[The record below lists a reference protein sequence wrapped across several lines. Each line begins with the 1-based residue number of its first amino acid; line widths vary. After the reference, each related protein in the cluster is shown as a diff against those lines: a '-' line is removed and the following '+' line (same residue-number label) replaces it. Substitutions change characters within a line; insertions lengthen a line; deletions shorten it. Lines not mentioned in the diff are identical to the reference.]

1 MQTPELDWHKSS
13 RCQTSECVEISAY
26 DGMVLMR
33 SSAAPESGYICFTE
47 EEFDGFLGAAKA
59 GKFDLFE
66 GRIHG

>member
-1 MQTPELDWHKSS
+1 
-13 RCQTSECVEISAY
+13 
-26 DGMVLMR
+26 MVLMR